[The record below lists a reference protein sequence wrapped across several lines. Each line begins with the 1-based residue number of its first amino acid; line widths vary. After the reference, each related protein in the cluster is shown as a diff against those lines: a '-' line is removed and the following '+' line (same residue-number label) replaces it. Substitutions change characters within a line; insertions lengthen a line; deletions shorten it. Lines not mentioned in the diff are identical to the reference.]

1 MKKTAFHEVNLK
13 HGADMRELF
22 GYHLPWEYSP
32 GALEEHISTRQ
43 KVSLCDLGYMGKF
56 SIEGPGA
63 QSFVQ
68 TLFTRDTG
76 NMKSRSIKYTAMCF
90 PEGTMVDDGTIWKLT
105 NDKFLF
111 ISGDEEDYTWISEIA
126 KNFDVNVK
134 NITSEHTTL
143 ALQGPKSKDVLSRVT
158 DIDLE
163 KIRYYN
169 FQSGEVAGVDCVV
182 ARMGYTGEFGY
193 EIHFHPDSAKKVW
206 TAIMKAGKKHGIVPC
221 GQAALESLRQE
232 AGYLLVGNDHDKS
245 TNPLEAGIGWT
256 VDFAKGGFYGKDAL
270 LDILREGVK
279 RRLVW
284 FKIPGG
290 QVARKGDPITS
301 GYMRIGEVTS
311 GSFSPTFDQGTAM
324 GYVRPEFSIHGVD
337 FVIEIQ
343 GKSCKAKL
351 SVMPPYDPGDL
362 RSSIV

>member
-111 ISGDEEDYTWISEIA
+111 ISGDEEDYT
-126 KNFDVNVK
+126 
-134 NITSEHTTL
+134 
-143 ALQGPKSKDVLSRVT
+143 RVT